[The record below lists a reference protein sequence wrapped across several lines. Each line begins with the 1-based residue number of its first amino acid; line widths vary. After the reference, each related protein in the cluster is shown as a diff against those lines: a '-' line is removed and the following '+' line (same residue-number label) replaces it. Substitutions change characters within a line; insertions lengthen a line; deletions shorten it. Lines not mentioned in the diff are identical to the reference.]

1 MGVKFGPSTFS
12 LRTQGGRVSS
22 FYSHILPVYPVLLQ
36 PAGSVSVA
44 CNQSE
49 LGDKR
54 AQLDLRSD
62 LHEANT
68 NSL

>member
-1 MGVKFGPSTFS
+1 M
-12 LRTQGGRVSS
+12 SS
-22 FYSHILPVYPVLLQ
+22 FYSHILPVNPALLQ

-68 NSL
+68 NTL